1 MTEIT
6 IEPATGTWVVR
17 AGGAVLGESEDALS
31 LQEGSYDPVIY
42 VPRGDVAMAFLERSD
57 KVTHCPHK
65 GAATHYHIAGKSGRI
80 ENAAWSYEEPKDR
93 VAQIA
98 GHLAF
103 YQDKVAVEEV

>member
-17 AGGAVLGESEDALS
+17 AGGAVLGESEGALS
-31 LQEGSYDPVIY
+31 LTEGSYDPVVY
-42 VPRGDVAMAFLERSD
+42 LPRADIAMAFLEKSD

-65 GAATHYHIAGKSGRI
+65 GEATHYHIAGKSGRI
-80 ENAAWSYEEPKDR
+80 ENAAWSYEAPKER

-103 YQDKVAVEEV
+103 YADKVAVEEV